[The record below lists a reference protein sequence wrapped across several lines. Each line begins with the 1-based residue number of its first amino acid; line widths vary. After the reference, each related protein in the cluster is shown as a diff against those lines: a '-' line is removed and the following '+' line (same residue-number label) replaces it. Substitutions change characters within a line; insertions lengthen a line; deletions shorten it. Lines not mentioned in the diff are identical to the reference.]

1 MGFKGVVVA
10 KSFAL
15 LLLIGLLCFPQLAAA
30 SCTRAAGA
38 ADMMTQRQLSALRAL
53 ERSRGCKGGDERGGF
68 FNPCRDLSQKIAEI
82 QRQLSSSSLSSRSC
96 VEQPAASPAAKVKLD
111 RPKVASVATNDKPWV
126 PNGIKGA
133 LTYCVR
139 LSDGYLFPA
148 PHSQFQKSDSVTETV
163 AQCRF
168 ICQGEN
174 VDLYVL
180 NDPNGETADMVSVS
194 NGKPYVELSTA
205 YNYHGSGDFRRCNW
219 AGYVDKISE
228 LRASSKGGRAFKNV
242 VVPMP
247 DARPTRNDDVAASAA
262 SFAPITDRS
271 VRVVGPAF
279 IFDDGAGNMKL
290 SAH

>member
-1 MGFKGVVVA
+1 MGIKGVVVA

-15 LLLIGLLCFPQLAAA
+15 LLLIGLFCYPQLAAA

-38 ADMMTQRQLSALRAL
+38 ADLMTQRQLSALRAL

-68 FNPCRDLSQKIAEI
+68 FNPCRDLSQRIAEI

-96 VEQPAASPAAKVKLD
+96 IEQPAASQTAKVKLD
-111 RPKVASVATNDKPWV
+111 RPKTSTVTTNSKPWV

-148 PHSQFQKSDSVTETV
+148 PHSQFQKSDSVTETM

-168 ICQGEN
+168 ICQGQN
-174 VDLYVL
+174 IDLYVL

-194 NGKPYVELSTA
+194 NGRPYVELPTA
-205 YNYHGSGDFRRCNW
+205 YNYQGSGDFKKCDW
-219 AGYVDKISE
+219 AGYVGKVSE
-228 LRASSKGGRAFKNV
+228 LRANNKGGRAFKNV
-242 VVPMP
+242 VVPLP
-247 DARPTRNDDVAASAA
+247 DTRPARNDGASVSATA
-262 SFAPITDRS
+262 FAPITDRS

-279 IFDDGAGNMKL
+279 IFDEGAERTNL
-290 SAH
+290 SVQ